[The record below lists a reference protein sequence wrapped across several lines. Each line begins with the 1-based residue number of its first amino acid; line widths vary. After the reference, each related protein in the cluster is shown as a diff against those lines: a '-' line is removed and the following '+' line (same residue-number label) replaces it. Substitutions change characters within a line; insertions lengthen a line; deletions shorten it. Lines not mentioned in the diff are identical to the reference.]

1 MNELSLELIALLVL
15 LLANGFFAMSEIAV
29 VVSRRAKLK
38 QLAEAGSRAAQKAL
52 TLAESPGRFLSAVQ
66 VGITLIGVLL
76 GALGGARLADDLA
89 LWIAPLPYIGSYATS
104 IAFVIVI
111 GAVTYLSVIIGE
123 LVPKQIAL
131 ANPEGIASGIAP
143 IMTRFTSLAKPLVDL
158 LDYSG
163 GVLLRLFGIKA
174 AEESRVS
181 DDELRI
187 LLDQGLHSGVFN
199 REEKK
204 MVEGVLELDELSVRD
219 IMTPKSQVV
228 YLDIEDSDEHNWR
241 RIAASGHSHF
251 PVYQNNR
258 DNVVGVVS
266 VKALWANL
274 SLAGKAELKP
284 LITSPLI
291 VPASMPAPAL
301 IREFK
306 RSGRHLALVVDEYGA
321 TEGLVT
327 LNDFME
333 AIVGE
338 LHEKEHRRPAARR
351 REDGTWMVD
360 AQIDVADAREKIGF
374 PESLPGEEEGEFQT
388 LAGFILHER
397 KQVPVEG
404 ERFAWK
410 NWVFEVADMD
420 RHRIDKI
427 LIIPPQTP

>member
-1 MNELSLELIALLVL
+1 MNDLSMQLIALVL
-15 LLANGFFAMSEIAV
+15 LLLINGFFAMSEIAV

-52 TLAESPGRFLSAVQ
+52 TLSESPGRFLSAVQ
-66 VGITLIGVLL
+66 VGITLVGVLM
-76 GALGGARLADDLA
+76 GALGGARLTDELA
-89 LWIAPLPYIGSYATS
+89 LIISPIPFLGTYADTISLTLIIAAI
-104 IAFVIVI
+104 
-111 GAVTYLSVIIGE
+111 TYLSVILGE

-131 ANPEGIASGIAP
+131 SNPESIASGIAP
-143 IMTRFTSLAKPLVDL
+143 IMTRFTILAKPLVDL

-163 GVLLRLFGIKA
+163 GAILRMLGIKA
-174 AEESRVS
+174 TEETRVS
-181 DDELRI
+181 DEELRI
-187 LLDQGLHSGVFN
+187 LLDQGLNTGVFN

-204 MVEGVLELDELSVRD
+204 MVEGVLELDELAVRD

-228 YLDIEDSDEHNWR
+228 YLNMEDTDEHNWR

-258 DNVVGVVS
+258 DNVIGVVS

-284 LITSPLI
+284 LVTSPLI
-291 VPASMPAPAL
+291 VPASMPAPSL

-306 RSGRHLALVVDEYGA
+306 KSGRHLALVVDEYGA

-338 LHEKEHRRPAARR
+338 LHEKEHRRPQVRR

-374 PESLPGEEEGEFQT
+374 PELLPGEEDGEFQT
-388 LAGFILHER
+388 LAGYILHER

-404 ERFAWK
+404 EKFHWQGWA
-410 NWVFEVADMD
+410 FEVADMD

-427 LIIPPQTP
+427 LILPPKA

>member
-38 QLAEAGSRAAQKAL
+38 QLAEAGSQAALKAL
-52 TLAESPGRFLSAVQ
+52 TLAQSPGRFLSAVQ

-76 GALGGARLADDLA
+76 GALGGARLADELA
-89 LWIAPLPYIGSYATS
+89 VYLTAIPYVSTYAHTVS
-104 IAFVIVI
+104 FVIVI
-111 GAVTYLSVIIGE
+111 AAITYLSVILGE

-131 ANPEGIASGIAP
+131 ANPEGIATGIAP
-143 IMTRFTSLAKPLVDL
+143 VMTRFTALAKPLVDL

-163 GVLLRLFGIKA
+163 GAILRLLGIKP
-174 AEESRVS
+174 AEETRVS

-187 LLDQGLHSGVFN
+187 LLDQGLHTGVFN

-204 MVEGVLELDELSVRD
+204 MVEGVLELDELAVRD

-228 YLDIEDSDEHNWR
+228 YLNIEDSDEHNWR

-258 DNVVGVVS
+258 DNVTGVVS
-266 VKALWANL
+266 IKALWANL

-284 LITSPLI
+284 LITAPLI
-291 VPASMPAPAL
+291 VPASMPAPSL

-306 RSGRHLALVVDEYGA
+306 KSGRHLALVVDEYGA

-338 LHEKEHRRPAARR
+338 LHEKEHRRPQARR

-360 AQIDVADAREKIGF
+360 AQIDVTDAREKIGF
-374 PESLPGEEEGEFQT
+374 PELLPGEEDGEFQT
-388 LAGFILHER
+388 LAGYILHER

-404 ERFAWK
+404 EKFHWQG
-410 NWVFEVADMD
+410 WVFEVADMD

-427 LIIPPQTP
+427 LILPPKA